1 VSRTLVLLWSIV
13 VLEIVSPVPAVL
25 TAGAIWVLL
34 ARPAWLPRLVRE
46 LYGQREPAAD
56 PDR

>member
-25 TAGAIWVLL
+25 TAGTIWVLL
-34 ARPAWLPRLVRE
+34 ARPPWLPRLVRE
-46 LYGQREPAAD
+46 LYGQREPTAN